1 MSLKA
6 FHIVFVTCVVL
17 LAFFFGCW
25 LLREYRASGRPEQL
39 FAGIASFLAGGGMIW
54 YGRAVLRKLKHI
66 GYL

>member
-6 FHIVFVTCVVL
+6 FHIVFVACVVL
-17 LAFFFGCW
+17 LAFFCGGW
-25 LLREYRASGRPEQL
+25 LLIQYRSSGQPAQL
-39 FAGIASFLAGGGMIW
+39 LGGIASFLAGGGMIW